1 MRQSHRAGEKVF
13 VDYSGKKPHLI
24 IDQRTGELRPAEL
37 FVGVLG
43 ASNLTYAEASW
54 TQTLPDWIGS
64 HIRMLDYF
72 GGSPAI
78 FVPDNLKSGVT
89 RACRYEPEV
98 NRTYQELA
106 RFYGAVV
113 IPARV
118 RKPKDK
124 AKAELA
130 VLLAQR
136 WILAVLRHQHFFS
149 LPELNTAIRAQ
160 LDQLNHRPMK
170 KLGVSRR
177 ALFEQLE
184 RPALKALPSGRFE
197 MGQWKTPR
205 VNIDYHI
212 EIERN
217 YYSVPYSLVHEEVEA
232 RFTPRGGRGLFQGT
246 SGGLA

>member
-24 IDQRTGELRPAEL
+24 IDQRTGERRPAEL

-64 HIRMLDYF
+64 PIRLLDYF

-106 RFYGAVV
+106 RSQAPWSSRRGCEHL
-113 IPARV
+113 RTR
-118 RKPKDK
+118 RKPSWQCSWRRDGS
-124 AKAELA
+124 
-130 VLLAQR
+130 
-136 WILAVLRHQHFFS
+136 WPFFAT
-149 LPELNTAIRAQ
+149 NTSS
-160 LDQLNHRPMK
+160 
-170 KLGVSRR
+170 VY
-177 ALFEQLE
+177 
-184 RPALKALPSGRFE
+184 PSSIPPSAPGSISSIT
-197 MGQWKTPR
+197 GQ
-205 VNIDYHI
+205 
-212 EIERN
+212 
-217 YYSVPYSLVHEEVEA
+217 
-232 RFTPRGGRGLFQGT
+232 
-246 SGGLA
+246 